1 MDLIIYREEQFQID
15 EILKNFLKN
24 SGAKTVLLIT
34 PSGFTIS
41 KQGNI
46 PGVNIESLAVLSAGT
61 FASTREIARLIG
73 EDEFTVLF
81 HQGKRYNIHFSLV
94 VKDVIFVAIFENTTT
109 IGMVRLF
116 AREAARALEKILLEV
131 KRRRKI
137 PISEGPVKP
146 ENIEREIFKEEKED
160 K

>member
-1 MDLIIYREEQFQID
+1 MDIIIYREEQFQID

-24 SGAKTVLLIT
+24 SGSKTVLLIT

-41 KQGNI
+41 RQGNI

-73 EDEFTVLF
+73 EEEFTVLF
-81 HQGKRYNIHFSLV
+81 HQGKRYNIHFSLI

-116 AREAARALEKILLEV
+116 ARETAKSLEKILFEIKRRKRIPMSGGAVEPENV
-131 KRRRKI
+131 KRD
-137 PISEGPVKP
+137 
-146 ENIEREIFKEEKED
+146 IFKEEKGD